1 VTISAT
7 VFDDLQHLLR
17 NDAEIEDFLAQ
28 RAGAVALDSEFH
40 RERSFHPRLALVQL
54 RCGEETILV
63 DALALPRSQALRDL
77 FADPR
82 REKIMHAPGEDLETF
97 AHALHAL
104 PEPLFDTQLAAA
116 FAGLGFAIGYAAL
129 VQRLIGVEVAKDQ
142 TRSDWLRRPLSP
154 AQLRYA
160 AEDVRHLPQIADRL
174 RETLARL
181 GRFPWLEEEC
191 GRLLAAARGE
201 QPASPPHHDFPALAF
216 EPEAVQRRLLRIL
229 LWREHSARERDLPR
243 RWLLS
248 DESCERIARSPPQR
262 PEALLASL
270 GGRERLDRSGAE
282 ALLDAL
288 SRESEDEEPFR
299 PIPRPLEGAARERL
313 RRLSTAVAA
322 VAARHGLPTPLLAP
336 RRWLEAHVRGQ
347 TPPPLRSGWR
357 AELLAKL
364 LD

>member
-1 VTISAT
+1 MTISAT

-54 RCGEETILV
+54 RCGGETILV

-181 GRFPWLEEEC
+181 GRLPWLEEEC
-191 GRLLAAARGE
+191 GRLLAAARGD
-201 QPASPPHHDFPALAF
+201 QPAFPPHHDFHALAF
-216 EPEAVQRRLLRIL
+216 EPEEAQRRLLRIL
-229 LWREHSARERDLPR
+229 LWREARARARDLPR

-248 DESCERIARSPPQR
+248 DESCERIARDPPR
-262 PEALLASL
+262 DADSLLAGL
-270 GGRERLDRSGAE
+270 PRRERLHRGEAE
-282 ALLDAL
+282 ALLEAM
-288 SRESEDEEPFR
+288 SREGEGECTFR
-299 PIPRPLEGAARERL
+299 PIPRPLEDSARERL
-313 RRLSTAVAA
+313 RQLVRSIAA
-322 VAARHGLPTPLLAP
+322 IADEHGVPAPLLAP
-336 RRWLEAHVRGQ
+336 RRWLEAHLRGE

-357 AELLAKL
+357 AALLAGA